1 MKKPT
6 GEKKMLDGKIDDYG
20 LGWVFFKSDGVRGG
34 HFVPFEDDDMAEWMK
49 GFCAA
54 QADDDLEPYRHY
66 PSIQA
71 ALLDLG
77 IDADLLEACLRAAE
91 IVHSSDEWC
100 LWPSVP
106 VRGFGSN
113 VLRTGPIVY
122 VLPDAANDEVG

>member
-20 LGWVFFKSDGVRGG
+20 LGWVFFKSDGVRGC
-34 HFVPFEDDDMAEWMK
+34 HFTPFEDDDLAEWMK

-54 QADDDLEPYRHY
+54 QADDDLEPYRY

-77 IDADLLEACLRAAE
+77 IDADLLEACLRASE

-106 VRGFGSN
+106 IRGFGNN
-113 VLRTGPIVY
+113 VLRTGPVVY